1 MVEVPQ
7 SAIVSKRIK
16 KIAKVIHRNFQRSIT
31 LTTRMH
37 RYSIPTQAQIRVRDS
52 WRS

>member
-7 SAIVSKRIK
+7 SAIVCKRVK
-16 KIAKVIHRNFQRSIT
+16 KIATVIHRNFQRSIT

-37 RYSIPTQAQIRVRDS
+37 RYSTQAQTRVRDS